1 MRLEEK
7 EALDAAE
14 KLKDYC
20 TGRNCLGC
28 MFSTGYADCI
38 LYEDEPC
45 DWELNEVDHEDSRK
59 AEQDIGV

>member
-1 MRLEEK
+1 MRIEEK

-45 DWELNEVDHEDSRK
+45 DWELNEVDHED
-59 AEQDIGV
+59 

>member
-1 MRLEEK
+1 MRIEDK

-38 LYEDEPC
+38 LYDDEPC
-45 DWELNEVDHEDSRK
+45 DWELNEAEDG
-59 AEQDIGV
+59 ETD